1 MPFAYYVKVKL
12 TMVDLIL
19 LINLEKH
26 MQRHH
31 KKEHD
36 LMMCE
41 RANKRL
47 KLVEAGD
54 TCTVQQKLT
63 KFMTLTDEYQ
73 ECLLDWI
80 INSYQP
86 LAAFQK
92 DSFRKL
98 IHTLNKTVPIIGQDK
113 VRSLLSTKYFETQQ
127 HIAKIL
133 KGKSVTLTTY
143 SWTSIAKEG
152 FVTCT
157 IHFIEPL
164 TWTLHSFSLGIFK
177 KDGTSTANDVAHYA
191 EEHMK
196 KFNVSCQQLTCIV
209 TDTEATMI
217 AAGRLFKEKSTEE
230 GGETS

>member
-1 MPFAYYVKVKL
+1 
-12 TMVDLIL
+12 
-19 LINLEKH
+19 

-31 KKEHD
+31 KKEYD
-36 LMMCE
+36 LIMCE
-41 RANKRL
+41 LANKRL

-54 TCTVQQKLT
+54 MVQQKVT

-80 INSYQP
+80 IDSYQP
-86 LAAFQK
+86 LAAVQK
-92 DSFRKL
+92 DSFHKL

-133 KGKSVTLTTY
+133 KGKSVALTTD

-157 IHFIEPL
+157 MHFIEPL